1 MNEMDNQLEL
11 LISLYKA
18 EKNRLQKSIDKCLL
32 ETEFLMA
39 HYHSEA
45 LYLVNRKLQTL
56 NNIEDKLYDEKEIT
70 KRIINGMQEKFET
83 EGTYYMKDYYE
94 KTILQ
99 YTQKLDQ
106 LNQIPKQN
114 LLSDKE
120 TLLEETLKKLLDY
133 KIKNLK
139 LILKKA
145 DNLLLKFS
153 YSNRILKVTLPF
165 VKQLTKNW
173 ILYDE
178 NINSFKNLGF
188 NLNANETNLI
198 LKLSGTKDEVSKK
211 LKFVL
216 SKIIFEIFYFKE
228 FNNESY
234 IQFSEK
240 ASSELPRFPK

>member
-1 MNEMDNQLEL
+1 MNDVDNQLEL
-11 LISLYKA
+11 LISLYNA
-18 EKNRLQKSIDKCLL
+18 EKNRLQISIDECLL

-56 NNIEDKLYDEKEIT
+56 NNIEDKLYDEKEFS
-70 KRIINGMQEKFET
+70 KRMINELQKKFEN
-83 EGTYYMKDYYE
+83 EGSSHMKDYYE
-94 KTILQ
+94 KTIRQ
-99 YTQKLDQ
+99 HTQELDKLH
-106 LNQIPKQN
+106 QIPKQTFP
-114 LLSDKE
+114 SDKE
-120 TLLEETLKKLLDY
+120 TLLEETLKKLIDN
-133 KIKNLK
+133 KINNLK
-139 LILKKA
+139 LILRKA

-153 YSNRILKVTLPF
+153 YSNRILKVTLPY
-165 VKQLTKNW
+165 VKQHNKNW
-173 ILYDE
+173 ILYDD

-188 NLNANETNLI
+188 NLNENETNLI
-198 LKLSGTKDEVSKK
+198 LKLSGTKDEVYKK

-240 ASSELPRFPK
+240 VSR